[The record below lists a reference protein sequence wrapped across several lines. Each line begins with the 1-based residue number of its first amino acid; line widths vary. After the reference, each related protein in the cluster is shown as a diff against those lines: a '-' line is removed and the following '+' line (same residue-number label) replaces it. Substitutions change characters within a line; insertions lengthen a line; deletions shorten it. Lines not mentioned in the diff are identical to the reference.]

1 MIDTT
6 DVIEAGCPLFAAQP
20 ERADRNDRLGND
32 ELRSLFEPPPSTL
45 TLKQL
50 TTHDFRVSSVTRSSA
65 VARAFDQRP
74 DLPGVLICEED
85 ELLGVVSRTQFQEQL
100 SHPFGVELFLQR
112 PISDLLDQLDGDLL
126 VLPADCGIAEATQFA
141 LGRPTRAVYEPLAV
155 DDNGRFALLDI
166 HTLLLAQTRLLV
178 EANETIQQQKEE
190 AEAANRAKSQFLANM
205 SHEIRTPLTAILGF
219 AENLLDTS
227 QAEAER
233 RSAAETIHRNGEH
246 LLHVI
251 NDILDL
257 SKIEA
262 GRLDV
267 ELIPVSPVHL
277 IAEIMSVMRVR
288 ADAKQ
293 LPLVLKYLSPMP
305 DHVRT
310 DPTRLR
316 QILINLIG
324 NAIKFTAE
332 GRVELHVECIQ
343 SSGPGDVA
351 RLRLSIIDTGI
362 GLSDEQMQKLFQP
375 FMQADGST
383 TRRFGGTGLG
393 LSISRRLA
401 RMLGGDVTVSSQP
414 GRGSTFVVVL
424 QTGPLN
430 DATWC
435 QDPSEAI
442 TPLSGRELNS
452 PVQDF
457 RLSCRILLAEDS
469 PDNQRLISALLKK
482 SGVDVVL
489 ADNGELAV
497 SLVWQEF
504 RHGHP
509 FDVVLM
515 DMQMPVLDGYSAT
528 RKLRSM
534 GYLEP
539 IVALTANA
547 MRGDRQQCLDAGCD
561 DYATKPIQRLELL
574 RTIASFLPKRAECG
588 PNSVDTSEHVADPSP
603 IAEASTTGDLVE
615 DDHEANI
622 DVSLILTNKTQAL
635 EWMNGDHELFAEIV
649 QLVREQLPTI
659 RRELNTATDA
669 RDASKLRRIAHT
681 LKSSADNIGAV
692 PCAIVANKV
701 EQLAKDEQ
709 WDDLPVA
716 LLKLHADVNSLETAL
731 MTWMKQEERAARG
744 RGPSRN

>member
-1 MIDTT
+1 MIDTS
-6 DVIEAGCPLFAAQP
+6 DVIETGCPQFSAHS
-20 ERADRNDRLGND
+20 ERTDRVVND
-32 ELRSLFEPPPSTL
+32 ERQTLFEPQSSPL
-45 TLKQL
+45 TLLQL
-50 TTHDFRVSSVTRSSA
+50 KTHDFRVSSETRSSA

-74 DLPGVLICEED
+74 DLPGVLVCEDE
-85 ELLGVVSRTQFQEQL
+85 ELLGVVSRAQFQEQL

-112 PISDLLDQLDGDLL
+112 PIFDLLDQLDSDLL
-126 VLPADCGIAEATQFA
+126 VLPAACGIAEATRFA
-141 LGRPTRAVYEPLAV
+141 LERVPRAVYEPIAV
-155 DDNGRFALLDI
+155 DNGGCFSLLDI
-166 HTLLLAQTRLLV
+166 HTLLLAQTRLLAD
-178 EANETIQQQKEE
+178 ANETIQQQKEE

-219 AENLLDTS
+219 AENLLESGITAS
-227 QAEAER
+227 ER
-233 RSAAETIHRNGEH
+233 SSAAETIHRNGEH
-246 LLHVI
+246 LLHLI

-262 GRLDV
+262 GKLDV
-267 ELIPVSPVHL
+267 ELIPVSPVAL

-293 LPLVLKYLSPMP
+293 LPLVLKYLSAMP
-305 DHVRT
+305 DKVRT

-362 GLSDEQMQKLFQP
+362 GLSDDHRQKLFQP
-375 FMQADGST
+375 FMQGDGST

-401 RMLGGDVTVSSQP
+401 RMLGGDVTVSSQL

-424 QTGPLN
+424 QTGLLSH
-430 DATWC
+430 AIWC
-435 QDPSEAI
+435 PEPSEAI
-442 TPLSGRELNS
+442 TSLTCRELIS
-452 PVQDF
+452 PGRDIH
-457 RLSCRILLAEDS
+457 LPCRILLAEDS

-482 SGVDVVL
+482 SGAEVVL
-489 ADNGELAV
+489 ANNGETAV

-528 RKLRSM
+528 KKLRSM
-534 GYLEP
+534 GYMEP

-574 RTIASFLPKRAECG
+574 RTIASFLPERKQDLET
-588 PNSVDTSEHVADPSP
+588 NSEVAVDQLSNS
-603 IAEASTTGDLVE
+603 EASITVDVALV
-615 DDHEANI
+615 
-622 DVSLILTNKTQAL
+622 LTNKTQAL
-635 EWMNGDHELFAEIV
+635 EWLNGDHKLFAEIV
-649 QLVREQLPTI
+649 QLVCDQLPMI
-659 RRELNTATDA
+659 RSELNGALDA
-669 RDASKLRRIAHT
+669 REGPKLRRIAHT
-681 LKSSADNIGAV
+681 MKSSADNIGAV
-692 PCAIVANKV
+692 PCATVAKEV
-701 EQLAKDEQ
+701 EQLAKDER
-709 WDDLPVA
+709 WDELPTAVIN
-716 LLKLHADVNSLETAL
+716 LQADINYLETAL
-731 MTWMKQEERAARG
+731 ITWIVQEERAARG
-744 RGPSRN
+744 REPSRY

>member
-1 MIDTT
+1 M
-6 DVIEAGCPLFAAQP
+6 
-20 ERADRNDRLGND
+20 
-32 ELRSLFEPPPSTL
+32 
-45 TLKQL
+45 
-50 TTHDFRVSSVTRSSA
+50 THEFRVSSTTRSSA
-65 VARAFDQRP
+65 VARAFDQQS

-85 ELLGVVSRTQFQEQL
+85 DLLGVVSRTQFQEQL

-112 PISDLLDQLDGDLL
+112 PICDLLDQLNGDLL
-126 VLPADCGIAEATQFA
+126 VLPAECGIAEATQFA
-141 LGRPTRAVYEPLAV
+141 LSRPPRAVYEPLVV
-155 DDNGRFALLDI
+155 DDGGCFSLLDI

-190 AEAANRAKSQFLANM
+190 ADAANRAKSQFLANM

-219 AENLLDTS
+219 AENLLDVSLTDV
-227 QAEAER
+227 ER
-233 RSAAETIHRNGEH
+233 RSAAETIYRNGEH

-305 DHVRT
+305 DQVRT

-324 NAIKFTAE
+324 NAIKFTAA

-343 SSGPGDVA
+343 GCGPGDVA

-414 GRGSTFVVVL
+414 GRGSAFVVVI
-424 QTGPLN
+424 QTGALN

-435 QDPSEAI
+435 QDPSETI
-442 TPLSGRELNS
+442 IPLAGRELNNLVRDIHL
-452 PVQDF
+452 P
-457 RLSCRILLAEDS
+457 CRILLSEDS

-482 SGVDVVL
+482 SGAEVVL

-497 SLVWQEF
+497 SLAWQEF
-504 RHGHP
+504 RRGHP

-528 RKLRSM
+528 KKLRSM

-561 DYATKPIQRLELL
+561 DYATKPIQRLELI
-574 RTIASFLPKRAECG
+574 RTIASFLPEREPSLTNDSSADESAGHSSAVVVSAALDVGSPCDVG
-588 PNSVDTSEHVADPSP
+588 SPRDVCSLSETEHFVTAKDAVEVVA
-603 IAEASTTGDLVE
+603 
-615 DDHEANI
+615 ANADI
-622 DVSLILTNKTQAL
+622 DRILTNRAQAL
-635 EWMNGDHELFAEIV
+635 EWMNDDHELFAEIV
-649 QLVREQLPTI
+649 QLVREQIPTI
-659 RRELNTATDA
+659 RRELKTSMDT
-669 RDASKLRRIAHT
+669 RDGAKLRRIAHT
-681 LKSSADNIGAV
+681 MKSSADNIGAG
-692 PCAIVANKV
+692 PCANCAKEV
-701 EQLAKDEQ
+701 EQLAKDGLWTE
-709 WDDLPVA
+709 LPTAVTELHTA
-716 LLKLHADVNSLETAL
+716 LNSLETAL
-731 MTWMKQEERAARG
+731 GSLA
-744 RGPSRN
+744 

>member
-1 MIDTT
+1 MIDTF
-6 DVIEAGCPLFAAQP
+6 DVIEADCPQFSAHS
-20 ERADRNDRLGND
+20 ERTDRVVKD
-32 ELRSLFEPPPSTL
+32 ERQTLFEPQSSPL
-45 TLKQL
+45 TLLQL
-50 TTHDFRVSSVTRSSA
+50 KAHDFRVSSETRSSV
-65 VARAFDQRP
+65 VARVFDQRP
-74 DLPGVLICEED
+74 DLPGVLICEDD

-112 PISDLLDQLDGDLL
+112 PICDLLNQLDGDLL
-126 VLPADCGIAEATQFA
+126 VLPAACGIAEATRFA
-141 LGRPTRAVYEPLAV
+141 LERVPRTVYEPLAV
-155 DDNGRFALLDI
+155 DNGGCFSLLDI
-166 HTLLLAQTRLLV
+166 HTLLLAQTRLLAD
-178 EANETIQQQKEE
+178 ANETIQLQKEE

-219 AENLLDTS
+219 AENLLDSGTN
-227 QAEAER
+227 AAER
-233 RSAAETIHRNGEH
+233 SAAAETIHRNGEH

-262 GRLDV
+262 GKLDV
-267 ELIPVSPVHL
+267 ELIPVSPVAL
-277 IAEIMSVMRVR
+277 LAEMMSVMRVR

-362 GLSDEQMQKLFQP
+362 GLSDDQTQKLFQP

-414 GRGSTFVVVL
+414 GRGSTFVIVI
-424 QTGPLN
+424 QTGSLN
-430 DATWC
+430 QAIWC
-435 QDPSEAI
+435 PDPSEAI
-442 TPLSGRELNS
+442 TPLACRELIS
-452 PVQDF
+452 PVRDIH
-457 RLSCRILLAEDS
+457 LPCRILLAEDS

-482 SGVDVVL
+482 SGAEVVL
-489 ADNGELAV
+489 ANNGEIAV

-504 RHGHP
+504 RRGHP

-528 RKLRSM
+528 KKLRSM

-574 RTIASFLPKRAECG
+574 RTIASFLPERKQDLVT
-588 PNSVDTSEHVADPSP
+588 NSDVAVDRFSNS
-603 IAEASTTGDLVE
+603 EASVTVTADVDLV
-615 DDHEANI
+615 
-622 DVSLILTNKTQAL
+622 LTNKTQAL

-659 RRELNTATDA
+659 RSELNAALDA
-669 RDASKLRRIAHT
+669 REGTKLRRIAHT

-692 PCAIVANKV
+692 PCATCAKVV
-701 EQLAKDEQ
+701 EQLAKDER
-709 WDDLPVA
+709 WDELPTAVVN
-716 LLKLHADVNSLETAL
+716 LQADVNSLETAL
-731 MTWMKQEERAARG
+731 ITWMDQEERATRG
-744 RGPSRN
+744 REPSRN